1 MDKTFYRECPTG
13 RRFIV
18 RLDPGAKL
26 VASLLELAK
35 VEKMPLVSLVSAV
48 GSIRN
53 VEFTG
58 IQAGAHLPIT
68 GPRIKTHSL
77 EGPLELI
84 GLEGN
89 LAPRANQELSA
100 TLCIL
105 AAKSSGEVVGG
116 RLVEAEVFAG
126 CELVLTEFLA
136 EGIERQPS
144 AATGV
149 EHLVIKER

>member
-1 MDKTFYRECPTG
+1 MDKICYRECPTG

-35 VEKMPLVSLVSAV
+35 VERMPFVSLVSAV

-89 LAPRANQELSA
+89 IVLRANQELSPS
-100 TLCIL
+100 LCIL
-105 AAKSSGEVVGG
+105 AAKSNGEVVGG

-126 CELVLTEFLA
+126 CEIVLTEFLA
-136 EGIERQPS
+136 EGIERQAS

-149 EHLVIKER
+149 ENLVIKEV